1 MDKKITIKDVAKQ
14 AGVSIATVSYVINN
28 RTDQRISD
36 ETRKKVLQIVN
47 LLDYKPNSLAKSLST
62 SKTYNIAL
70 YMMPETSLLKRSEQL
85 LLIEV
90 LSEVSTLYG
99 YHLIIQD
106 NKKISQLNNVD
117 AILCFDGTYDFFFHI
132 SDKNFVPVIAIDCLV
147 NIPWFFQV
155 CTDYANL
162 KNTADKH
169 FGINHYCYVCLTP
182 NNELLKSFICKTFQN
197 VRFVQDPNEVID
209 VSDQKYVY
217 NQISLKHLLDEKEN
231 ICYIPCDLYSK
242 MNRVYYCID
251 LAIKRTPDME
261 HLQFV

>member
-14 AGVSIATVSYVINN
+14 AGVSIATVSYVVNN

-90 LSEVSTLYG
+90 LSEVSSHYE

-106 NKKISQLNNVD
+106 NKKFSQLNNVD
-117 AILCFDGTYDFFFHI
+117 AILCFDGTFDFFSHI

-155 CTDYANL
+155 CTDYTKL
-162 KNTADKH
+162 KKTADKH
-169 FGINHYCYVCLTP
+169 FGVNQYTYLCLTP
-182 NNELLKSFICKTFQN
+182 NNERLKSMICQTFQD
-197 VRFVQDPNEVID
+197 VKFVGDFHEVLEN
-209 VSDQKYVY
+209 SNQKYIY
-217 NQISLKHLLDEKEN
+217 NQISLKPLLEGKEN
-231 ICYIPCDLYSK
+231 TYYIPCNLHSK
-242 MNRVYYCID
+242 MDRVYHCID

-261 HLQFV
+261 HLHFV